1 MSTNP
6 LVIENDAISDL
17 ALEITQAVLAKSDEA
32 QSIMEHQSGPLAL
45 ARALS
50 DFFQIAAALESGA
63 AQLDQEELNEFCAY
77 GLDLLDRLAFLVR
90 KIEIMDKRDTVARMF
105 ASMGV
110 WVARRGA
117 TIDNLEGTADGFG
130 LIVNGTTSPDELR
143 ALCELMEEVI
153 EAASVRLQLDEDR
166 GDAWRPWRVIN
177 LNAGIAAT
185 RSLDLKLIERTFER
199 LGRRLPYYMPGFLA
213 DGVRE
218 AAFQN
223 VPDAVRD
230 LMRKHMEKWPTN
242 QSH

>member
-1 MSTNP
+1 LSTKP
-6 LVIENDAISDL
+6 LVIENDAISAL
-17 ALEITQAVLAKSDEA
+17 ALEVTQAVLAKSDEA
-32 QSIMEHQSGPLAL
+32 RSIMEDDSGPLAL
-45 ARALS
+45 AGALS
-50 DFFQIAAALESGA
+50 DFFQIAGALEAGA
-63 AQLDQEELNEFCAY
+63 ARLEQEELDELCAY

-117 TIDNLEGTADGFG
+117 TIDNLQGTADGFG
-130 LIVNGTTSPDELR
+130 IIVNGTTAPDDLR
-143 ALCELMEEVI
+143 GLCALMEEVI

-185 RSLDLKLIERTFER
+185 RSLDPRLMEQTFER
-199 LGRRLPYYMPGFLA
+199 LGRRLPYDMSGFLA
-213 DGVRE
+213 DGMRQV
-218 AAFQN
+218 AFQE

-230 LMRKHMEKWPTN
+230 VIRAHMEKWPTN
-242 QSH
+242 ASH

>member
-1 MSTNP
+1 LSTNL
-6 LVIENDAISDL
+6 LVIENDAISAL
-17 ALEITQAVLAKSDEA
+17 ALEVTQAVLAKSDEA
-32 QSIMEHQSGPLAL
+32 QDVMEDPSGPLAL

-50 DFFQIAAALESGA
+50 DFFEIAGAVESGA
-63 AQLDQEELNEFCAY
+63 VALDQEQLDELCAY

-90 KIEIMDKRDTVARMF
+90 KVEIMDKRDTVARMF

-117 TIDNLEGTADGFG
+117 TIENLEGTADGFG
-130 LIVNGTTSPDELR
+130 LIVNATRAPDHLG

-166 GDAWRPWRVIN
+166 ADAWRPWRVIN

-185 RSLDLKLIERTFER
+185 RSLDPKLMERTFDR
-199 LGRRLPYYMPGFLA
+199 MGRRLPYDMPGFLA
-213 DGVRE
+213 DGMRQ

-223 VPDAVRD
+223 VPDAVKD
-230 LMRKHMEKWPTN
+230 VMHAYMERWPA
-242 QSH
+242 SAPH